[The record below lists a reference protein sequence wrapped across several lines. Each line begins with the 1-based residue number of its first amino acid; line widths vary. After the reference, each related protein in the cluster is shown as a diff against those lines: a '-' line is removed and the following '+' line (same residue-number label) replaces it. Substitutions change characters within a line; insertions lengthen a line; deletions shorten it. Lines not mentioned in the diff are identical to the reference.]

1 MEYYGTLGPAC
12 GSVQTLKEMLAA
24 GMTGVRLNLS
34 HGDLEENGHWI
45 RMVQEAGREL
55 HSQVQI
61 LMDLRGPELRLGR
74 FREEIQAEEGSWP
87 GPWRWRP
94 SGSGGSTGICV
105 SGRPDPH

>member
-74 FREEIQAEEGSWP
+74 FKEEIQAEP
-87 GPWRWRP
+87 ALHFLR
-94 SGSGGSTGICV
+94 ICNWLFL
-105 SGRPDPH
+105 HCL

>member
-12 GSVQTLKEMLAA
+12 GSVQTLKKMLAA

-61 LMDLRGPELRLGR
+61 LMEP
-74 FREEIQAEEGSWP
+74 P
-87 GPWRWRP
+87 GPGAA
-94 SGSGGSTGICV
+94 SGKV
-105 SGRPDPH
+105 

>member
-55 HSQVQI
+55 HS
-61 LMDLRGPELRLGR
+61 
-74 FREEIQAEEGSWP
+74 
-87 GPWRWRP
+87 
-94 SGSGGSTGICV
+94 
-105 SGRPDPH
+105 